1 MPLITLEFS
10 LFLPHLVLVHV
21 LFHPKTRP
29 RRPQKRER
37 ALSIFAAKASAKAV
51 SLEKSYVFGFG
62 FCALKPLLKEKPNR
76 CF

>member
-1 MPLITLEFS
+1 MFGLIVGLRGACFGMEHNMNEN
-10 LFLPHLVLVHV
+10 P
-21 LFHPKTRP
+21 
-29 RRPQKRER
+29 ER
-37 ALSIFAAKASAKAV
+37 AFSNFAAKASAEAV